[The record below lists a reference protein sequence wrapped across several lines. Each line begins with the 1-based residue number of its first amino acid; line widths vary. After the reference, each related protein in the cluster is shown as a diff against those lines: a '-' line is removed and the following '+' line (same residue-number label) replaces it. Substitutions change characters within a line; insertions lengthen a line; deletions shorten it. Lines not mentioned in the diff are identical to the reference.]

1 MTATITPP
9 PPCQPAAGA
18 AIAPAETVVLQAR
31 DSIFAEQVFLCT
43 RGRRHPVHSAER
55 LEEGGFRWPAD
66 LEQTS
71 ERMLRSF
78 RPAGPVPSPAPSWP
92 PADSMG
98 MREWLAAD
106 LTGTGLEIGAGASPF
121 PVPLG
126 CRVLYGDRLTY
137 EQLTAAPETLTTTV
151 AIATLVM
158 RAAQP
163 FSSHIRS
170 EARQS
175 RGSSPTR
182 FGLLRRR
189 RRLRTAPQ
197 RCVTMLQQH
206 ASFLSCAMSEFMLR
220 RTAAWDTNL
229 RRWPAALWRRYL
241 PCTAHSRKS
250 SDC

>member
-1 MTATITPP
+1 MDHAK
-9 PPCQPAAGA
+9 AKEG
-18 AIAPAETVVLQAR
+18 R
-31 DSIFAEQVFLCT
+31 
-43 RGRRHPVHSAER
+43 RRRRRHPRRRRCQAPPEALAR
-55 LEEGGFRWPAD
+55 LLPLRRKGLRRRQPRRVVKRTFAWIMQCRRLPGG
-66 LEQTS
+66 
-71 ERMLRSF
+71 
-78 RPAGPVPSPAPSWP
+78 
-92 PADSMG
+92 
-98 MREWLAAD
+98 
-106 LTGTGLEIGAGASPF
+106 
-121 PVPLG
+121 
-126 CRVLYGDRLTY
+126 Y